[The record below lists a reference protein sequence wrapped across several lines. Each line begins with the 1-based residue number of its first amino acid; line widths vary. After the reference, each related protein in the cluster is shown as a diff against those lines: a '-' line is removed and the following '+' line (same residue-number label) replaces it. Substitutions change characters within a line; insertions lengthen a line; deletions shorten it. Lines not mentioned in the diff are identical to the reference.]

1 MFEQTVRP
9 RTGSLLFLPAR
20 WQRVVVL
27 KWLKRTHAWTG
38 FWGAMLFFMI
48 GISGF
53 LLNHRSVLKIDTGAP
68 VEVLAM
74 DVAVRPGQFRD
85 ADALGAWARSEF
97 ALPVDGR
104 APPAK
109 DEGKKKF
116 MGKPVP
122 EAERW
127 MRAFNLPDERIT
139 VSHVPGSPSVSV
151 KRESVGLL
159 GTLKNLHKGTGAGM
173 AWVLFIDTIA
183 GALIAMSITGFL
195 LWSRLHGS
203 RLLAG
208 GIVMTS
214 VALATASIWPFIG

>member
-1 MFEQTVRP
+1 VATRLNQS
-9 RTGSLLFLPAR
+9 GLLFMPR
-20 WQRVVVL
+20 NWQRAKVL

-38 FWGAMLFFMI
+38 FWGAIVFLML

-68 VEVLAM
+68 VEVSAM
-74 DVAVRPGQFRD
+74 DVAVRPGQLPN
-85 ADALGAWARSEF
+85 ADALGAWAKSEF

-109 DEGKKKF
+109 DEGKKRF
-116 MGKPVP
+116 MGKQMP

-127 MRAFNLPDERIT
+127 ARTFNLPDARVT
-139 VSHVPGSPSVSV
+139 VSYVPGSPSVSV
-151 KRESVGLL
+151 RRESMGLL
-159 GTLKNLHKGTGAGM
+159 GTLKNLHKGTGVGV
-173 AWVLFIDTIA
+173 AWILFIDTIA

-208 GIVMTS
+208 GIVGTS
-214 VALATASIWPFIG
+214 VALATASIWPFLG